1 MLSSNQSLPLITVSI
16 PIYNCE
22 KYIER
27 CIGSVL
33 RQTYSNIEILLI
45 DDKGIDSSLHII
57 KKIQAE
63 YPTKIRIIEHS
74 KNLGLSIVR
83 NTGID
88 NAKGEYIFFLDSDD
102 EISSDCIQKLYDRA
116 SSTGATLTIGQTMAI
131 NTFSNAKYPIFKF
144 APSLDFIDN
153 NNTILCNF
161 CKGKWAVSAWNK
173 LIKID
178 FIKKHKIYFVEGLF
192 SQDELWSFHCAIKL
206 DSITFL
212 DEYTYY
218 YYLHGESII
227 FNKTKRNFE
236 NHQTIVEYF
245 TKAYDKQNATR
256 KKYILNHII
265 KFKEITL
272 TMQYQ
277 VMGKDIN
284 YWEINYSRLKK
295 APSLSLFDYF
305 SNSFSK
311 DIKKK
316 NLFQNLPSSLGYK
329 LYKWRFERT

>member
-1 MLSSNQSLPLITVSI
+1 MPLSNQSLPLITVSI

-27 CIGSVL
+27 CISSVL
-33 RQTYSNIEILLI
+33 NQTYPNIEIILVN
-45 DDKGIDSSLHII
+45 DKSSDGSLEIIKQIQEKHPESIEIINFIENKGPSAARNAGIDR
-57 KKIQAE
+57 A
-63 YPTKIRIIEHS
+63 
-74 KNLGLSIVR
+74 N
-83 NTGID
+83 
-88 NAKGEYIFFLDSDD
+88 GEYLFFIDSDD
-102 EISSDCIQKLYDRA
+102 EITETCIEKLYVK
-116 SSTGATLTIGQTMAI
+116 SIETGATISMGKSLAK
-131 NTFSNAKYPIFKF
+131 NTFKRTEYEIFPFKKD
-144 APSLDFIDN
+144 LNYLEGNDI
-153 NNTILCNF
+153 ILKNF
-161 CKGKWAVSAWNK
+161 CEGNWSITCWNK
-173 LIKID
+173 LVKLD
-178 FIKKHKIYFVEGLF
+178 FLKKNQLYFVEGIF
-192 SQDELWSFHCAIKL
+192 SQDELWSFHCALEL

-245 TKAYDKQNATR
+245 TKAYYEQNSIR

-277 VMGKDIN
+277 IMGRDIK
-284 YWEINYSRLKK
+284 YWKINYSRLKK
-295 APSLSLFDYF
+295 SPSLSVVDYF

-311 DIKKK
+311 DMKKK
-316 NLFQNLPSSLGYK
+316 NIFQNLPSSLGYK
-329 LYKWRFERT
+329 LYKWRIERT